1 MKKRIRK
8 KKHLAEFQELGVPI
22 AIKRTQESNFD
33 AFLDEFL
40 KQAIEGNGCCIGG
53 SGNDDRLVGFIELGR
68 AIDNPEERLRKIS
81 EWLDARP
88 DVEKHVTGDL
98 VDAWYGPFDEL
109 DAMGDKIYAF
119 RSLE

>member
-8 KKHLAEFQELGVPI
+8 KKHLAEFNELGVPI
-22 AIKRTQESNFD
+22 AIKRKQESNFD

-40 KQAIEGNGCCIGG
+40 EQAIEGNECYIGG
-53 SGNDDRLVGFIELGR
+53 SGNDDHLVGFIELGR

-88 DVEKHVTGDL
+88 DIEKHVTGDL
-98 VDAWYGPFDEL
+98 VDAWHGPLDEL
-109 DAMGDKIYAF
+109 DAIGDKIYQ
-119 RSLE
+119 